1 MRPPRHNFLEVVSW
15 VAAFFCS
22 VLGNACFKSIANAKK
37 RNLYS
42 VYFPRISHSML
53 AHCIHQRE
61 AIGNAT
67 RTELPPYLPS
77 IILPLG
83 RYHATIG

>member
-1 MRPPRHNFLEVVSW
+1 MRPLRHNFLEVVSW

-37 RNLYS
+37 RSLYS

-67 RTELPPYLPS
+67 RTELPPHLS
-77 IILPLG
+77 LTLLLLG
-83 RYHATIG
+83 QHHKTR

>member
-1 MRPPRHNFLEVVSW
+1 MRPLRHNFLEVVSW

-22 VLGNACFKSIANAKK
+22 VLGNACFKFIANAKK

-53 AHCIHQRE
+53 SHRIHQRE

-67 RTELPPYLPS
+67 RTELPPHLS
-77 IILPLG
+77 LTLLLLG
-83 RYHATIG
+83 QLHKTR

>member
-1 MRPPRHNFLEVVSW
+1 MRPLRHNFLEVVSW

-42 VYFPRISHSML
+42 VYFPRTFHPML
-53 AHCIHQRE
+53 AHCIRQRE
-61 AIGNAT
+61 AI
-67 RTELPPYLPS
+67 
-77 IILPLG
+77 
-83 RYHATIG
+83 

>member
-1 MRPPRHNFLEVVSW
+1 MRPLRHNFLEVVSW

-42 VYFPRISHSML
+42 VYFPRISHPCWHIAFANVRLSEM
-53 AHCIHQRE
+53 QRVLSCHR
-61 AIGNAT
+61 IS
-67 RTELPPYLPS
+67 P
-77 IILPLG
+77 
-83 RYHATIG
+83 

>member
-1 MRPPRHNFLEVVSW
+1 MRPLRHNFLEVVSW

-37 RNLYS
+37 RNLYP
-42 VYFPRISHSML
+42 VCFPRTSHSML

-67 RTELPPYLPS
+67 RTKLPPHPS
-77 IILPLG
+77 LTILLLG
-83 RYHATIG
+83 QLHKTR

>member
-1 MRPPRHNFLEVVSW
+1 MRPLRHNFLEVVLW

-22 VLGNACFKSIANAKK
+22 VLGNVCFKSITNAKK

-67 RTELPPYLPS
+67 RAELPPHLS
-77 IILPLG
+77 LTLLLLG
-83 RYHATIG
+83 QHHKTR